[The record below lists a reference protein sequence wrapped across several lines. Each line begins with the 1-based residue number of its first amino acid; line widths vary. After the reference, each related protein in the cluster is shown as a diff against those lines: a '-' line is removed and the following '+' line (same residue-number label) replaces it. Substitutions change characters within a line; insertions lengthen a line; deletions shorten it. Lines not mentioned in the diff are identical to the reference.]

1 MCIRDRDGIDRLWWK
16 QKDSIGI
23 AGELGFYDVNYTELI
38 KFSPDFGQEIRM
50 DFIIGPIP

>member
-1 MCIRDRDGIDRLWWK
+1 MVEA
-16 QKDSIGI
+16 KDSIGI

-50 DFIIGPIP
+50 DL